1 MKVRLLIVLGM
12 FLFCFA
18 ALAAPA
24 KRKKAVASGS
34 KAASASA
41 RASKKKA
48 APRRATVTR
57 KRTAKSQRVRAT
69 TTYKKRSRRHY
80 SPWDTP
86 SYADSTWGDVVDG
99 EDLVVRRAAVA
110 ALGPFNGT
118 VVVADPASGRI
129 LSMVNQKLALSGAY
143 TPCSTIKLV
152 AGLAGLTEGIVE
164 RDTKLRLSRRQ
175 SMDLTYALAKSNN
188 PYFANIGQKLGF
200 DRLHY
205 YAKLFGLGEKAG
217 LNIQGES
224 AGVFPDEQP
233 KGIPLGMMTSFGSGI
248 GLTALQLTSIVS
260 TIANDGTMYWLQY
273 PRTQE
278 DAQNFTPEV
287 RQYLSMEKE
296 IPDLRPGMRGA
307 TEMGTARRA
316 FYDESEPILGKTGT
330 CTDTRTHLG
339 WFGSYN
345 EVNGRKLVV
354 VVLLTGGSA
363 VSGPVASGVAG
374 QVYRNLSA
382 QQYFARI
389 GEESAVTATAG
400 Q

>member
-1 MKVRLLIVLGM
+1 MKVRLLILLGL
-12 FLFCFA
+12 FVFCFTV
-18 ALAAPA
+18 LAAPA
-24 KRKKAVASGS
+24 KKKS
-34 KAASASA
+34 KASAQTASSTK
-41 RASKKKA
+41 RKTS
-48 APRRATVTR
+48 PRRATATKRNATKATQARSTR
-57 KRTAKSQRVRAT
+57 
-69 TTYKKRSRRHY
+69 TYKKRRAARRSY
-80 SPWDTP
+80 SAWDTP

-99 EDLVVRRAAVA
+99 EDLVVRRAAVS

-118 VVVADPASGRI
+118 VVVTDPSTGRI
-129 LSMVNQKLALSGAY
+129 LTIVNQKLALTGAY

-152 AGLAGLTEGIVE
+152 AGLAGLTEGIVSK
-164 RDTKLRLSRRQ
+164 DTRMRLSRRQ

-205 YAKLFGLGEKAG
+205 YAKLLGLGEKAG
-217 LNIQGES
+217 LNIDGES

-273 PRTQE
+273 PRTQ
-278 DAQNFTPEV
+278 DDVRAFTPQL
-287 RQYLSMEKE
+287 RQTVSMEKE

-316 FYDESEPILGKTGT
+316 FYDENEPILGKTGT

-354 VVLLTGGSA
+354 VVLLTGGGA
-363 VSGPVASGVAG
+363 VNGPVASGVAG

-382 QQYFARI
+382 QQYFAQI
-389 GEESAVTATAG
+389 GEETGVTAASG